1 MMLGGATTTKTMKA
15 AVGHEFKQPLS
26 IEEVPE
32 VGPGQ
37 ILIKIDLKVG
47 MIGGATANALLFRRW
62 RTRSCSSMRSQ
73 IK

>member
-1 MMLGGATTTKTMKA
+1 MKA
-15 AVGHEFKQPLS
+15 AVGDEFKQPLS

-37 ILIKIDLKVG
+37 ILVKIDLRVG
-47 MIGGATANALLFRRW
+47 RIGGATDNALLFRRW

-73 IK
+73 IM

>member
-1 MMLGGATTTKTMKA
+1 MMLGEATMAKTLKA

-37 ILIKIDLKVG
+37 ILVKIDLRAG
-47 MIGGATANALLFRRW
+47 MVGGATANALLFRRW
-62 RTRSCSSMRSQ
+62 WTRSCSSMRSL
-73 IK
+73 IM

>member
-1 MMLGGATTTKTMKA
+1 MAKTLKA

-37 ILIKIDLKVG
+37 ILVKIDLRVG
-47 MIGGATANALLFRRW
+47 MVGGATDNALLFRR
-62 RTRSCSSMRSQ
+62 
-73 IK
+73 